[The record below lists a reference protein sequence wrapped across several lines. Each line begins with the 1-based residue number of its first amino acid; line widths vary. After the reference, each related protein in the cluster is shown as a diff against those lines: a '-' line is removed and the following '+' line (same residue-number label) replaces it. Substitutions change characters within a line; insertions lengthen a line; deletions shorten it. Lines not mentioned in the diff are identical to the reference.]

1 MIYSCFAPE
10 DSEESDF
17 EERMEDFVMV
27 ETPNEH
33 QLPIVVVN
41 GNTND
46 IGNGSNN
53 DNPNPNIDVN
63 VQYSDSPRSPS
74 ISSDSTDSED
84 EMDSMVQDIRNKLD
98 RIEIRNSI
106 VSFFIF
112 NSWTQLNTQ
121 TINEFIQF

>member
-17 EERMEDFVMV
+17 EESMEDFVMV

-41 GNTND
+41 GTND
-46 IGNGSNN
+46 IGNGNTN

-112 NSWTQLNTQ
+112 N
-121 TINEFIQF
+121 